1 MVKCMVKYRVT
12 PSVELKSV
20 GDGLGLGVGLEFQ
33 IRSSVKK
40 VVRLKL

>member
-1 MVKCMVKYRVT
+1 MVKYRVT
-12 PSVELKSV
+12 HNVMYSAMVSWV
-20 GDGLGLGVGLEFQ
+20 GLGLGLKFQ